1 VAFGECPA
9 KTVSRIAPDIDNVHD
24 TFFIHLG
31 GREKRAVAGELN
43 RLRGG
48 GFVEGFRN
56 RRPPRLARG
65 SEEHWIRF
73 MST

>member
-1 VAFGECPA
+1 M
-9 KTVSRIAPDIDNVHD
+9 HD